1 MTNTKQE
8 LSDLLKQMRNEVKL
22 FDRPQ
27 SSNSIKLMVIA
38 EKLEAEVKELNHKL
52 DMSCITVETKARLLN
67 SCEIALTER
76 DEQNEALEARV
87 AKAKELACEYS
98 YIDGAHHKNWLI
110 QQMIEAICTK
120 DELEE
125 LGFTDEDWLEECV
138 AP

>member
-1 MTNTKQE
+1 MTNEEILANAPEGATHYIKNGNYEYWKLTYINGYQAFTHTTKN
-8 LSDLLKQMRNEVKL
+8 LINVMPDKL
-22 FDRPQ
+22 YNIRSLADIRR
-27 SSNSIKLMVIA
+27 IA
-38 EKLEAEVKELNHKL
+38 ELEQDNGGF
-52 DMSCITVETKARLLN
+52 RLR
-67 SCEIALTER
+67 I
-76 DEQNEALEARV
+76 

-125 LGFTDEDWLEECV
+125 LGFTDEDWLEECI